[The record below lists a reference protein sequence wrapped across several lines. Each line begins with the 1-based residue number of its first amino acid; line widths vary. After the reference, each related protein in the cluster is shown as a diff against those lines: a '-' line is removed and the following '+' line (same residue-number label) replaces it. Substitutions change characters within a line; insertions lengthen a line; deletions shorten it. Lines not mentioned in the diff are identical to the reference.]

1 MVRVPVLGDH
11 GRHAAECPGTPVP
24 VAAPLDGTAE
34 WCVEC
39 ASPVHDPSAAVHA
52 DHTIVSL
59 AEAVADVVAVGK
71 QHAAAAAHARAQY
84 ARLAANRQ
92 TARQELDL
100 QLARKMAVLQE
111 QYKVRVGEVEA
122 AFEGKAA
129 QLVSV
134 LLSARGGVGEA
145 RTGEALGCVA
155 LDQGTSAAVAALAA
169 ESLMG
174 V

>member
-1 MVRVPVLGDH
+1 MTCVLLGVCVYSVGAGGPGSDAPGCVTVVPVLGDH

-100 QLARKMAVLQE
+100 HRRRQPHCALLGSPSRRVAPTPPLGVVASLA
-111 QYKVRVGEVEA
+111 
-122 AFEGKAA
+122 F
-129 QLVSV
+129 
-134 LLSARGGVGEA
+134 LLHVN
-145 RTGEALGCVA
+145 
-155 LDQGTSAAVAALAA
+155 LA
-169 ESLMG
+169 
-174 V
+174 